1 MADYYVSSVVGDNSD
16 GLTWATAKTSVAAAL
31 ALAVDGDTILVDSAH
46 SFNSGSAN
54 IIWNAASAASV
65 AIISVNRNGSTTTGY
80 SAWLAG
86 ATETVGAN
94 TFGFAIAQTGA
105 QNLYIFGMVF
115 VPNTGNS
122 SANIISVCVTA
133 EAVNKNVVLESCTF
147 SVVSTIT
154 TNPSLAFGPTSGSA
168 HVMSNITLR
177 NCTINT
183 KNATTGAGIGL
194 RNAKITFVNL
204 TVGYAGANKA
214 AFLFDS
220 FTGVVPSVD
229 IIDSDLSGYEK
240 SGGAYIDLANFRGGD
255 IRFVNCKLSGTPSL
269 TSGTWQTNAVSIT
282 LINTD
287 SADTKTVFDFRNRL
301 GTILATTS
309 IYADDGAE
317 MGGVNVGW
325 QIVTTADCDEFEPFI
340 TPWIQKWG
348 SSTAA
353 QTQSLELIHDNATDL
368 TNRNLWAEF
377 ERVSNASFPQG
388 TLLSVRNSEPFQ
400 GTPIDWPNSSTTW
413 TGTGGF
419 ANPNK
424 QTVGSGSI
432 TPAEVSLLRVRLFVG
447 VASKTLYL
455 DPNLRIA

>member
-1 MADYYVSSVVGDNSD
+1 MATYYVSSVVGDNSD

-54 IIWNAASAASV
+54 IIWNAASGASV

-86 ATETVGAN
+86 ATETVGAS

-115 VPNTGNS
+115 VPSTGNS

-133 EAVNKNVVLESCTF
+133 EAVNKNVVFESCTF

-154 TNPSLAFGPTSGSA
+154 TNPSLAFGNTSGSA

-194 RNAKITFVNL
+194 RNAKIMFSNL

-220 FTGVVPSVD
+220 FTGCVPSVD
-229 IIDSDLSGYEK
+229 VLDSDLSGYEK

-301 GTILATTS
+301 GTILAATS

-340 TPWIQKWG
+340 TPWINRWG
-348 SSTAA
+348 NSTSA
-353 QTQSLELIHDNATDL
+353 QTQTIEFVHDSATAMHD
-368 TNRNLWAEF
+368 RNIWAEF
-377 ERVSNASFPQG
+377 ERVSDAGFPLG
-388 TLLSVRNSEPFQ
+388 TLLSVRNALPFD
-400 GTPIDWPNSSTTW
+400 GSSSNWAAGAATW

-419 ANPNK
+419 SNENK
-424 QTVGSGSI
+424 QKLSSGSI
-432 TPAEVSLLRVRLFVG
+432 TPAEKSLLRARVFVG

-455 DPNLRIA
+455 DPNLRVA